1 MSTTASMRPALSG
14 PIYKHSGCGAAAKM
28 KFPNDQEG
36 RKQFKHGEQRNSQ
49 GCSSRL
55 AGSFAP
61 FALQLHFC

>member
-36 RKQFKHGEQRNSQ
+36 RKQFKHGVR
-49 GCSSRL
+49 SSETHK
-55 AGSFAP
+55 AAHP
-61 FALQLHFC
+61 D